1 MAYPAGMSSA
11 NRSAG
16 FRRPFVRILLASAVA
31 ALGFAALG
39 CDGGKAAPSPAPAAA
54 DASQAPAAAA
64 KPADEMKIM
73 KENWPNGKPK
83 YWNEM
88 RRNAA
93 GKWDKNGLGRAYYDS
108 GVLEREGMYKDGV
121 RVGTWKYFNP
131 DGSLL
136 RTEERG
142 GGMPES

>member
-1 MAYPAGMSSA
+1 MSSA

-16 FRRPFVRILLASAVA
+16 SRRPFVRISLASAVA
-31 ALGFAALG
+31 SLGLAALG
-39 CDGGKAAPSPAPAAA
+39 CDGGKSAPPSAPAAA
-54 DASQAPAAAA
+54 DASQPSAAAT
-64 KPADEMKIM
+64 KPADEVKIM

-93 GKWDKNGLGRAYYDS
+93 GKWDKNGLGRAYFDN

-121 RVGTWKYFNP
+121 RVGTWKYFNGV
-131 DGSLL
+131 GSLL